1 MSYTIVGVIG
11 HIDHGKT
18 SLVAALTG
26 VDTDTHPE
34 EKRRGIT
41 IDLGFASFAEGDHQF
56 ALIDA
61 PGHQKYIGNLLAGVS
76 GIDVGLLVVACDQG
90 IQAQTL
96 EHASI
101 LQMLGVKRLIVALS
115 RIDLATDEL
124 QAELREELEVFLDDF
139 GFSDIPMIPISS
151 VKKIGLDALTAKLC
165 EYADAIETPA
175 VGSYF
180 RMPVDRVFTLPG
192 RGCVIA
198 GTVWGGTV
206 NVGDNLELAASGE
219 VVRIREIE
227 VHGESVQTSKVGYRT
242 ALNVTGVS
250 ASEVSRGEE
259 LIQPGVFRKSRHL
272 LVELQTFRDAP
283 EIKCPATM
291 QLHIAAS
298 AGSARITGVRRLQP
312 SQSVVVVVEADAP
325 VVAAF
330 GQKCLFR
337 LPYPV
342 GTVGG
347 ATVLAVAGQETKRT
361 RKLIE
366 FGEKIALSDAA
377 GRLVAW
383 TEFLGEVEPKP
394 EWLELQLGILP
405 VVAEATISAVLDS
418 GDVLQLP
425 KTTRLVSA
433 SGVERIN
440 RHVVELLTKSAEETQ
455 DAWVVEESAIQQSKS
470 FGSPELIRWC
480 VKLLLDDGKIVRL
493 GRVIAVASDQNSLS
507 KKQQARMEKIV
518 AEFEGNR
525 SPPTLK
531 DISDALQLPID
542 TVTSLTRFAVQTGM
556 LLDTGNGLLLS
567 ASVFTEFC
575 DELQE
580 LFAEAAER
588 SVADIRDRW
597 QVTRKHAIP
606 FLEYCDRM
614 QVTSRH
620 GNMRR
625 AGDAL
630 PQFVTPCESV

>member
-41 IDLGFASFAEGDHQF
+41 IDLGFASFNEGDHQF

-76 GIDVGLLVVACDQG
+76 GIDIGLLVVACDQG

-115 RIDLATDEL
+115 RIDLATAEA
-124 QAELREELEVFLDDF
+124 QAELHEELELFLDDY
-139 GFSDIPMIPISS
+139 GFTNVPMIPISS
-151 VKKIGLDALTAKLC
+151 VQKIGLDELKTQLC
-165 EYADAIETPA
+165 EFADAIEART

-180 RMPVDRVFTLPG
+180 RMPVDRVFSMPG

-198 GTVWGGTV
+198 GTVWSGQV
-206 NVGDNLELAASGE
+206 RVGDNLELAESGE
-219 VVRIREIE
+219 VVRIREVE
-227 VHGESVQTSKVGYRT
+227 VHGDAVGTSKVGYRT
-242 ALNVTGVS
+242 ALNVAGVS
-250 ASEVSRGEE
+250 ANEVKRGDD
-259 LIQPGVFRKSRHL
+259 LIQPDVFRKTQHL

-283 EIKCPATM
+283 ELKCPATV
-291 QLHIAAS
+291 QLHLGAS
-298 AGSARITGVRRLQP
+298 ACSARITGVRRLQP
-312 SQSVVVVVEADAP
+312 SQSSVVVVEAERP
-325 VVAAF
+325 VVANY

-347 ATVLAVAGQETKRT
+347 ATVLATLGEETKRT

-366 FGEKIALSDAA
+366 LGERIAMSEPAD
-377 GRLVAW
+377 RIVSW
-383 TEFLGEVEPKP
+383 VEFLGEVEPTP
-394 EWLELQLGILP
+394 EWLELQLGISP
-405 VVAEATISAVLDS
+405 ESSEATITAAVDS
-418 GDVLQLP
+418 GDVMKLP
-425 KTTRLVSA
+425 KTSRLVSV
-433 SGVERIN
+433 SSCERIK
-440 RHVVELLTKSAEETQ
+440 RHILELLNAHAEETQ
-455 DAWVVEESAIQQSKS
+455 DAWLVEESAIQQSKS
-470 FGSPELIRWC
+470 FGSSELVRWC
-480 VKLLLDDGKIVRL
+480 VSSLVDAGTIVRL
-493 GRVIAVASDQNSLS
+493 GRVIAVASDENSLS
-507 KKQQARMEKIV
+507 KKQQARMVKVV
-518 AEFEGNR
+518 AAFAGNR

-531 DISDALQLPID
+531 DISSQLQLPID

-567 ASVFTEFC
+567 AEVFTEFC
-575 DELQE
+575 NELQE
-580 LFAEAAER
+580 LFAENPER

-614 QVTSRH
+614 NVTSRQD
-620 GNMRR
+620 NVRV
-625 AGDAL
+625 AGSAL
-630 PQFVTPCESV
+630 IDFVSGAM

>member
-41 IDLGFASFAEGDHQF
+41 IDLGFASFAAGDHQF

-115 RIDLATDEL
+115 RIDLATAEA
-124 QAELREELEVFLDDF
+124 QTELREELEVFLDDF
-139 GFSDIPMIPISS
+139 DFSDIPMIPISS
-151 VKKIGLDALTAKLC
+151 VKNIGLDVLTAKLC
-165 EYADAIETPA
+165 EYADAIEAPVA
-175 VGSYF
+175 GSYF
-180 RMPVDRVFTLPG
+180 RMPVDRVFTMPG

-198 GTVWGGTV
+198 GTVWGGSV

-219 VVRIREIE
+219 VVRIREVE
-227 VHGESVQTSKVGYRT
+227 VHGEAVQTSKIGYRT

-250 ASEVSRGEE
+250 ASEVSRGDE

-272 LVELQTFRDAP
+272 LVELRTFHDAP

-298 AGSARITGVRRLQP
+298 ACSARITGVRRLQP
-312 SQSVVVVVEADAP
+312 SQSVVVVVETDVP

-361 RKLIE
+361 RRLIE
-366 FGEKIALSDAA
+366 LGEKIAMSGAA

-383 TEFLGEVEPKP
+383 AEFLGEVEPKP
-394 EWLELQLGILP
+394 EWMELQLGIP
-405 VVAEATISAVLDS
+405 AAVAGATISTVLDT

-433 SGVERIN
+433 SGVERIK
-440 RHVVELLTKSAEETQ
+440 RHVVELLTKHAEETQ

-480 VKLLLDDGKIVRL
+480 VKLLVDDGTIVQL

-507 KKQQARMEKIV
+507 KKQQVRMEKIV

-525 SPPTLK
+525 SPPALK
-531 DISDALQLPID
+531 DISDRLQLPIE

-575 DELQE
+575 NELHE
-580 LFAEAAER
+580 LFAEVAER
-588 SVADIRDRW
+588 PVADIRDRW

-606 FLEYCDRM
+606 FLEFCDRM
-614 QVTSRH
+614 NVTRRNE
-620 GNMRR
+620 NMRT
-625 AGDAL
+625 AGEAL
-630 PQFVTPCESV
+630 PRFVSVSDA

>member
-41 IDLGFASFAEGDHQF
+41 IDLGFASFTEGDHQF

-101 LQMLGVKRLIVALS
+101 LQMLGVKRLMVALS
-115 RIDLATDEL
+115 RIDLATAEA
-124 QAELREELEVFLDDF
+124 QAELHEELELFLDDY
-139 GFSDIPMIPISS
+139 GFTDVPMIPISS
-151 VKKIGLDALTAKLC
+151 VKKIGLDKLKAQLC
-165 EYADAIETPA
+165 EFADAIEAPA

-180 RMPVDRVFTLPG
+180 RMPVDRVFSMPG

-198 GTVWGGTV
+198 GTVWSGSV
-206 NVGDNLELAASGE
+206 SVGDNLELADSGE
-219 VVRIREIE
+219 VVRIREVE
-227 VHGESVQTSKVGYRT
+227 VHGEAVESSIIGHRT
-242 ALNVTGVS
+242 ALNVAGVS
-250 ASEVSRGEE
+250 ANEVSRGDD
-259 LIQPGVFRKSRHL
+259 LIQPDVFRKSQHL

-283 EIKCPATM
+283 ELKCPATL
-291 QLHIAAS
+291 QLHLAA
-298 AGSARITGVRRLQP
+298 AACSARITGVRRLQP
-312 SQSVVVVVEADAP
+312 SQSSVVVVEAERP

-347 ATVLAVAGQETKRT
+347 ATVLATLGEETKRT

-366 FGEKIALSDAA
+366 LGERIAMSDAV

-383 TEFLGEVEPKP
+383 VEFLGEVDPTP
-394 EWLELQLGILP
+394 AWLELQLGIP
-405 VVAEATISAVLDS
+405 PEIADATIAAAVES
-418 GDVLQLP
+418 GDVQKLS
-425 KTTRLVSA
+425 KTSRLVSA
-433 SGVERIN
+433 AAGERIK
-440 RHVVELLTKSAEETQ
+440 RHILELLNTHAEETQ
-455 DAWVVEESAIQQSKS
+455 DAWLVEESAIQQSKS
-470 FGSPELIRWC
+470 FGSFELIRWC
-480 VKLLLDDGKIVRL
+480 LTSLVDAKTIVRL
-493 GRVIAVASDQNSLS
+493 GRVIAVASDENSLS
-507 KKQQARMEKIV
+507 KKQQTRMAKII
-518 AEFEGNR
+518 AAFAGNR

-531 DISDALQLPID
+531 DISAQLELPID

-567 ASVFTEFC
+567 AEVFTEFC

-580 LFAEAAER
+580 LFAESPER
-588 SVADIRDRW
+588 PVADIRDRW

-614 QVTSRH
+614 NVTSRQDSV
-620 GNMRR
+620 RI
-625 AGDAL
+625 AGTAL
-630 PQFVTPCESV
+630 SDFVSVTE